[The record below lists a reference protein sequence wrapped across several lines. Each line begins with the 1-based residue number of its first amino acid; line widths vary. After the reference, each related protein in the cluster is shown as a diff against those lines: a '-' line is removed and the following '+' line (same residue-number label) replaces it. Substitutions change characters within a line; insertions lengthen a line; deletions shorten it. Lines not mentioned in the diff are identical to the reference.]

1 MQTDAYWKPI
11 RDSRLLRRIK
21 KARTRD
27 QLLAT
32 ALPPLSSFILR
43 YPTTLLQKA
52 RHLAS
57 YSRIAN
63 SQIQS
68 MKLKTILFAAVI
80 TLPILCSSTSA
91 QVCDD
96 EGVFLG
102 QLSANPYIAD
112 STANKFGAFGSPY
125 SPTSVNNPY
134 SQYGSAYSATSVSNP
149 YATEAPK
156 IIAADGQYLG
166 KLSANPYDPDSVS
179 NPYGKYGS
187 PYSPTSINNPYSQYG
202 SPYSPISPNNPYSTQ
217 APILCGDEE

>member
-1 MQTDAYWKPI
+1 MGN
-11 RDSRLLRRIK
+11 DSGAHQCVAINEHGSYSHPPV
-21 KARTRD
+21 TRHAP
-27 QLLAT
+27 L
-32 ALPPLSSFILR
+32 LSSFILG
-43 YPTTLLQKA
+43 YPTTLLHKM

-57 YSRIAN
+57 YSPN
-63 SQIQS
+63 TNPQIQS
-68 MKLKTILFAAVI
+68 MKLKTILLAAVI

-91 QVCDD
+91 QVCND

-102 QLSANPYIAD
+102 QLSANPYAAD

-156 IIAADGQYLG
+156 IIATDGQYLG
-166 KLSANPYDPDSVS
+166 KLSANSYDPDSVS

-187 PYSPTSINNPYSQYG
+187 PYSP
-202 SPYSPISPNNPYSTQ
+202 ISPNNPYATQ
-217 APILCGDEE
+217 APILCGDDE

>member
-1 MQTDAYWKPI
+1 
-11 RDSRLLRRIK
+11 
-21 KARTRD
+21 
-27 QLLAT
+27 
-32 ALPPLSSFILR
+32 
-43 YPTTLLQKA
+43 
-52 RHLAS
+52 
-57 YSRIAN
+57 
-63 SQIQS
+63 
-68 MKLKTILFAAVI
+68 MKLKTILLATVI

-96 EGVFLG
+96 MDVFLG
-102 QLSANPYIAD
+102 QLSANPYVSE

-125 SPTSVNNPY
+125 SPTSINNPY

-202 SPYSPISPNNPYSTQ
+202 SPYSPMSPNNPYATQ
-217 APILCGDEE
+217 APILCGDDE

>member
-1 MQTDAYWKPI
+1 
-11 RDSRLLRRIK
+11 
-21 KARTRD
+21 
-27 QLLAT
+27 
-32 ALPPLSSFILR
+32 
-43 YPTTLLQKA
+43 
-52 RHLAS
+52 
-57 YSRIAN
+57 
-63 SQIQS
+63 
-68 MKLKTILFAAVI
+68 MKLTTILLTAVI
-80 TLPILCSSTSA
+80 TLPILCQRASA

-112 STANKFGAFGSPY
+112 STANKFGAFGSPF
-125 SPTSVNNPY
+125 SPTSINNPY

-217 APILCGDEE
+217 APILCGDD

>member
-1 MQTDAYWKPI
+1 
-11 RDSRLLRRIK
+11 
-21 KARTRD
+21 
-27 QLLAT
+27 
-32 ALPPLSSFILR
+32 
-43 YPTTLLQKA
+43 
-52 RHLAS
+52 
-57 YSRIAN
+57 
-63 SQIQS
+63 
-68 MKLKTILFAAVI
+68 MKLKTILLAAVI
-80 TLPILCSSTSA
+80 TLSILCSSTSA

-96 EGVFLG
+96 EGIFLG
-102 QLSANPYIAD
+102 QLSANPYAAD
-112 STANKFGAFGSPY
+112 STANQFGAFGSPY

-202 SPYSPISPNNPYSTQ
+202 SPYSPISPNNPYATQ
-217 APILCGDEE
+217 APILCGDDE

>member
-1 MQTDAYWKPI
+1 LSYANRRLWETDSGFQVASPNQK
-11 RDSRLLRRIK
+11 S
-21 KARTRD
+21 TRH

-32 ALPPLSSFILR
+32 HHSGYA
-43 YPTTLLQKA
+43 TLLQKV

-63 SQIQS
+63 SQIQT
-68 MKLKTILFAAVI
+68 MKLKTILLAAVI

-102 QLSANPYIAD
+102 QLSANPYAAD

-125 SPTSVNNPY
+125 NPTSVNNPY
-134 SQYGSAYSATSVSNP
+134 SQYGSVYSATSVSNP

-202 SPYSPISPNNPYSTQ
+202 SPYSPISPNNPYATQ
-217 APILCGDEE
+217 TPILCGDDE

>member
-1 MQTDAYWKPI
+1 METNAYGKPI
-11 RDSRLLRRIK
+11 RDRELLRRIK
-21 KARTRD
+21 KARH

-32 ALPPLSSFILR
+32 RHRRFHPSSFILR
-43 YPTTLLQKA
+43 YPATLLQKA

-57 YSRIAN
+57 YSPN
-63 SQIQS
+63 TNPQIQI
-68 MKLKTILFAAVI
+68 MKLKTIILSAVI

-96 EGVFLG
+96 DGVFLG
-102 QLSANPYIAD
+102 QLSANPYAAD

-125 SPTSVNNPY
+125 SPISVNNPY

-202 SPYSPISPNNPYSTQ
+202 SPYSPISPNNPHSTQ
-217 APILCGDEE
+217 APILCGDDE